1 MTRLRMII
9 TKKARPWGFALLA
22 GIALVMLGMGH
33 VYAGY
38 ARDLL
43 VNLGTSV
50 LVVALTY
57 AIFDPM
63 FQELRNA
70 RVSEQP
76 FFDDVRFSR
85 NVEYA
90 ATVVRIMDTGNHILE
105 GRQRD
110 RFLEALRV
118 AAERG
123 VQIQIL
129 LLDPD
134 AKATEQRAE
143 EITPVDVRGVIVEN
157 LRYLYRCKSGMTPLH
172 ADNLVVKTYDALPAL
187 QLHQWDDRA
196 LISFYP
202 VGTRASASP
211 HLEINVSSS
220 LGQFAERRF
229 HELWHNEIT
238 TTLDQWWMTELS
250 FCRDGTRVASREVRY
265 AEHRGDV
272 FIDGAHI
279 ADLLIDFGR
288 EHITA
293 EDNPGRRP
301 CDEECAYAMTRLP
314 AAAGLYEEVIA
325 EFNHKY
331 GEADRHRTI
340 EPVIL
345 RLELLDRVAAA

>member
-1 MTRLRMII
+1 
-9 TKKARPWGFALLA
+9 
-22 GIALVMLGMGH
+22 MGA
-33 VYAGY
+33 V
-38 ARDLL
+38 
-43 VNLGTSV
+43 
-50 LVVALTY
+50 
-57 AIFDPM
+57 I
-63 FQELRNA
+63 QELRNA

-76 FFDDVRFSR
+76 FFDDIRFSR

-90 ATVVRIMDTGNHILE
+90 ASVVRIMDTGNHILE

-110 RFLEALRV
+110 RFLEALRI
-118 AAERG
+118 AAGRG
-123 VQIQIL
+123 VRIQIL

-143 EITPVDVRGVIVEN
+143 EITPVDVRRVIVEN
-157 LRYLYRCKSGMTPLH
+157 LRYLHHCRDAMIPTH
-172 ADNLVVKTYDALPAL
+172 ADNLMVKTYDALPAF

-211 HLEINVSSS
+211 HLEINVGSS

-250 FCRDGTRVASREVRY
+250 FCRDGAWIASREVRY
-265 AEHRGDV
+265 VEHRGDSY
-272 FIDGAHI
+272 IDGSHI

-293 EDNPGRRP
+293 EGRPGRRP
-301 CDEECAYAMTRLP
+301 CDVACGYTLTRLQSDVDH
-314 AAAGLYEEVIA
+314 YDQIIA
-325 EFNHKY
+325 EFTQKY
-331 GEADRHRTI
+331 GETDRRHSA

-345 RLELLDRVAAA
+345 RLELMDPDGQPAA